1 MGILQINSI
10 ANSLL
15 VLPDQ
20 YCDAVRVVKISIFNH
35 CRSLLQVLIP
45 EYVSWIRMQRCV
57 YTTRTASQYW
67 SGSTRRE
74 FAIELICNIPTLL
87 DQDSDRTIETEFKGF
102 LCNNDTNHCRS
113 LLQVLIPEYVS
124 WTRMQRCVYT
134 TRTASQYWSGST
146 RREFAI
152 ELICNTGLS
161 LFRFTGKGGIVRKVP
176 NKPARVGIWHYQA
189 VVTLPDELPYL
200 VYTRVHNTS
209 ANMGE
214 NTPTSMIVLEWADI
228 IQSFRQPTTLAMDSY
243 YLDNN
248 GRQRL
253 LERGVRYV
261 AALKPSLRFHRA
273 IAESGRSTT
282 RGHHLGME
290 W

>member
-102 LCNNDTNHCRS
+102 LCDNDTNHCRS
-113 LLQVLIPEYVS
+113 LLQ
-124 WTRMQRCVYT
+124 
-134 TRTASQYWSGST
+134 
-146 RREFAI
+146 
-152 ELICNTGLS
+152 GLS

-209 ANMGE
+209 ANMG
-214 NTPTSMIVLEWADI
+214 
-228 IQSFRQPTTLAMDSY
+228 
-243 YLDNN
+243 
-248 GRQRL
+248 
-253 LERGVRYV
+253 RG
-261 AALKPSLRFHRA
+261 LQHQ
-273 IAESGRSTT
+273 
-282 RGHHLGME
+282 
-290 W
+290 